1 MQPIYSE
8 FDGDVEWQELLHDFI
23 DLVPQRINSIREAMT
38 QLDAK
43 RVRTVIHQMR
53 GACGSYG
60 FHTITKPAAALESA
74 IEANASLEVHQAQI
88 EVFIQ
93 LLQCISSSDKQSHD
107 VMPAMGER

>member
-8 FDGDVEWQELLHDFI
+8 FNGDVEWQELLHDFI
-23 DLVPQRINSIREAMT
+23 ELVPQRINSIREAMA
-38 QLDAK
+38 QLDAN

-60 FHTITKPAAALESA
+60 FHTITRPAAVLESA
-74 IEANASLEVHQAQI
+74 IEADASLEAHHAQI

-93 LLQCISSSDKQSHD
+93 LLQCISCSDAKSHD
-107 VMPAMGER
+107 MMPATGER